1 MAAPRC
7 GTLGSRR
14 RDQELEQEL
23 RSHLELAAE
32 DAQRRGET
40 PLEAAR
46 AAGIRAG
53 GVSQTMDELRDQRGL
68 PWLDD
73 VTRDVRHG
81 LRMLRRSPGFTAVA
95 VLTLALG
102 IGANTAIFSI
112 VNGVILRPLGYPQPD
127 RLMYLTTQFPALGF
141 AEFWVSPPEYMEFR
155 ELNRS
160 FSAVGAFTTGEANLI
175 AGDRPLRVRTASV
188 DEHLLNALGVQPAH
202 GRLFAKGETDVS
214 GPPPA
219 PGQPAP
225 PPPRIVIL
233 SHELWQTAFGG
244 RPMVGQTVDVNG
256 LAPRSHRRDAAW
268 RRCDGQ
274 PHRDLDAARVEPGE
288 SAEPRQPLSVSH
300 RPSERRRDAAGG
312 ANGAGRAHPELG
324 RADGREEPRLRS
336 ARRRTAATSSR

>member
-1 MAAPRC
+1 
-7 GTLGSRR
+7 
-14 RDQELEQEL
+14 
-23 RSHLELAAE
+23 
-32 DAQRRGET
+32 
-40 PLEAAR
+40 
-46 AAGIRAG
+46 
-53 GVSQTMDELRDQRGL
+53 MDELRDQRGL

-127 RLMYLTTQFPALGF
+127 RLMYLTTQFPSLGF

-160 FSAVGAFTTGEANLI
+160 FSSVGAFTTGEANLI
-175 AGDRPLRVRTASV
+175 TGDRPIRVRTANV
-188 DEHLLNALGVQPAH
+188 DEHLLDALGIQAAH

-225 PPPRIVIL
+225 PLPRIVIL
-233 SHELWQTAFGG
+233 SHELWQTAFDG
-244 RPMVGQTVDVNG
+244 RPMVGQMVEVNG
-256 LAPRSHRRDAAW
+256 LRREVIGVMPPGADVMDNRTEIWLPLGLNPANRQNRGSHFLYLIGRLK
-268 RRCDGQ
+268 DG
-274 PHRDLDAARVEPGE
+274 V
-288 SAEPRQPLSVSH
+288 
-300 RPSERRRDAAGG
+300 DAAGG

-324 RADGREEPRLRS
+324 RANGREEPCLRS
-336 ARRRTAATSSR
+336 ARRKTAATFCR